1 MSEGDAQGVLCAQQF
16 LSCLP
21 HVEKVATAR
30 LPVMRR
36 DNTIAL
42 PPAGYDPESLT
53 LTAPQCDYNEA
64 MPLSEAKRVIDE
76 LLPEFPFADSG
87 RSKAVAISAM
97 VGLFAAGLLPKGAL
111 RPVFIYLANAE
122 GAGKT
127 MLAKTAISPIH
138 GWVKTDGDLKDKA
151 ESSKELLTAV
161 IEARP
166 YILFDNCKKHLDSPY
181 LEAFVTSVLW
191 SGRILGVSKSF
202 CGANNEGRCL

>member
-1 MSEGDAQGVLCAQQF
+1 TMSAEDAQGVLCAQQF
-16 LSCLP
+16 LSHLP

-36 DNTIAL
+36 DNVIAL
-42 PPAGYDPESLT
+42 PQTGYDPESLT
-53 LTAPQCDYNEA
+53 LTAPQCDYNEV

-76 LLPEFPFADSG
+76 LLSEFPFADSG
-87 RSKAVAISAM
+87 RSKAVAVSAM

-138 GWVKTDGDLKDKA
+138 GWVKTDGDLKEKA

-161 IEARP
+161 MEGRS
-166 YILFDNCKKHLDSPY
+166 YTLLDNCKGPLDSAQ
-181 LEAFVTSVLW
+181 LEAFVTSVRW
-191 SGRILGVSKSF
+191 
-202 CGANNEGRCL
+202 